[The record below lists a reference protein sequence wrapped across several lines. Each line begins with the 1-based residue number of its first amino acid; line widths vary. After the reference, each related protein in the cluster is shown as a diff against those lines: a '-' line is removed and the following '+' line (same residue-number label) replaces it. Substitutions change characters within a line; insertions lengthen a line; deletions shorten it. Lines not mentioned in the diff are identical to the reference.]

1 MGEAGMSVIWIN
13 SGKLLLY
20 PAYVQ
25 DYLDRVTA
33 ADVAAGDNAGL
44 ELGVTEAVSAF
55 MQGLVSINYLGV
67 SANVISQ
74 AASLIKAAPILAG
87 ARTLPGALVPLV
99 GAAPTAVNFSA
110 ADYNRKTGLLGNTT
124 NRYINSNRSNSADPQ
139 NNRHAAVFANTPDN
153 GGSFLLSA
161 KGASTDIGSTGI
173 RARNASGSSCV
184 NGSDSQDAAGA
195 EMPINTG
202 TFKGVSRNNS
212 SSYTSRVNGSN
223 FTISRVSGTPVSANY
238 VLFARSDLVAA
249 TFFAGRISFYSIGE
263 ALTLSLLESRVA
275 TLMAALA
282 SAIP

>member
-1 MGEAGMSVIWIN
+1 MSVIWIN

-55 MQGLVSINYLGV
+55 MQDLVSINYLGV

-87 ARTLPGALVPLV
+87 ARTLAGALVPLV

-153 GGSFLLSA
+153 GASFLLSA
-161 KGASTDIGSTGI
+161 RGASTDIGSTGI
-173 RARNASGSSCV
+173 RVRNANGSSCV
-184 NGSDSQDAAGA
+184 NGLDAQDAAGA
-195 EMPINTG
+195 EMPINAG
-202 TFKGVSRNNS
+202 TFKGVSRNSS
-212 SSYTSRVNGSN
+212 SSYTSRVNGGN
-223 FTISRVSGTPVSANY
+223 FTISRVSGTPVSTNY
-238 VLFARSDLVAA
+238 VLFARSDLAA
-249 TFFAGRISFYSIGE
+249 TTFFAGRISFYSIGE
-263 ALTLSLLESRVA
+263 ALTLSSLESRVA
-275 TLMAALA
+275 TLMTALV